1 MAHVLTGK
9 SKVDIHCPICLQIF
23 NRPRS
28 LPCLHTF
35 CHECLKRHIENIT
48 RNRFALGFPCPV
60 CRSDTRIQTLNTNRE
75 EWITQFPINNWLV
88 TYIEEKDSEEEK
100 SVNNCLKHSDYS
112 ISLICLDHDSL
123 CCPMCIAMEHRRC
136 EEVIE
141 VDKYLEKYK
150 DQTNA
155 DSLLQDFQNI
165 SQNLSDLK
173 EKRKDHM
180 LSLNGQKEK
189 LTRTVKDLTQKLVD
203 HFYRLEAIL
212 ICNIAV
218 EYDVLKKDFEE
229 EIKWCEENEIV
240 IEKSLFTVRNVQ
252 SINSIYQK
260 FVCTRQLKDLCNKLK
275 PEIPKRAGKAKEII
289 MMLEFNNEV
298 LTIPDQIISFGEVS
312 CDGNQDSSS
321 DKDENRVEKPSK
333 HNSSGKPKRPHS
345 SLRIEGCST
354 DLIPSRQTTITT
366 PVVIPGEDPANRL
379 SRRQPTFSEIRE
391 YPRREEYS
399 SCDDRR
405 VDKPTTSTIKRVQV
419 VEINVR
425 APSDSF
431 DCFITSIQ
439 CNTYQGKIVLV
450 DYQNAKI
457 KMISQS
463 GRVQCEKKFSTDP
476 VCLTGIK
483 ENSFVV
489 TFPSEGRMRQFEI
502 DSKSILYRRSSTLL
516 LQSSTF
522 VRKRSTR
529 LDDDCFGIAFMNNIF
544 IVSFHNCLK
553 VYTLN
558 GKELQNIFKNSDGVF
573 LFLYARHLSCDEHR
587 SVIYVTDEGKESLMS
602 FMMERS
608 SLINTNPK
616 FIYTHERLR
625 NPQASTT
632 DKNGNIYICG
642 FASNN
647 IHILS
652 HEGCMVKIL
661 ELDFGPWAL
670 ALDETG
676 SKMLVSTTGET
687 SDNLRCF
694 DVGEL
699 WA

>member
-1 MAHVLTGK
+1 MAQVLSGK
-9 SKVDIHCPICLQIF
+9 SNVDINCPICLQIF

-35 CHECLKRHIENIT
+35 CHECLKRHIENVT
-48 RNRFALGFPCPV
+48 RNRFVLGFPCPV
-60 CRSDTRIQTLNTNRE
+60 CRSDTRVQTVHTNRD
-75 EWITQFPINNWLV
+75 EWVTLFPINNWLV
-88 TYIEEKDSEEEK
+88 TYIEEKESEEEK
-100 SVNNCLKHSDYS
+100 SVNNCLMHTDYS
-112 ISLICLDHDSL
+112 INLICLDHDTL
-123 CCPMCIAMEHRRC
+123 CCPMCVAMEHRRC
-136 EEVIE
+136 EQVIE
-141 VDKYLEKYK
+141 VDKYLERNK
-150 DQTNA
+150 DQTNV
-155 DSLLQDFQNI
+155 DSLLQDFQNM
-165 SQNLSDLK
+165 SQKLSELK
-173 EKRKDHM
+173 EKRREQIF
-180 LSLNGQKEK
+180 SLNGQQEK
-189 LTRTVKDLTQKLVD
+189 LTRTVKDLTQKIVD

-212 ICNIAV
+212 LCNIAV

-240 IEKSLFTVRNVQ
+240 VEKSMFAVKNVQ
-252 SINSIYQK
+252 SINSAYK
-260 FVCTRQLKDLCNKLK
+260 RFVCRRQFKDLCKKLK
-275 PEIPKRAGKAKEII
+275 PEIPKRAGKATEVNVS
-289 MMLEFNNEV
+289 LEFNDEV
-298 LTIPDQIISFGEVS
+298 LTIPDRIISFGEVS
-312 CDGNQDSSS
+312 CDENQDTNS
-321 DKDENRVEKPSK
+321 DKDENRFEESSK
-333 HNSSGKPKRPHS
+333 TSNSSGKPKRSHS
-345 SLRIEGCST
+345 SLRVEESST
-354 DLIPSRQTTITT
+354 DQIPSCQTTITT
-366 PVVIPGEDPANRL
+366 PVEILSEDSASRL
-379 SRRQPTFSEIRE
+379 SRKQTTFSDIRE
-391 YPRREEYS
+391 YPMRGGYS
-399 SCDDRR
+399 NCDDRS
-405 VDKPTTSTIKRVQV
+405 DKSTSSTTKRVQV

-425 APSDSF
+425 APSDSCE
-431 DCFITSIQ
+431 CFITSIQ
-439 CNTYQGKIVLV
+439 YNTHEDKIILV

-502 DSKSILYRRSSTLL
+502 DSKSILYRRSPTLL
-516 LQSSTF
+516 LQSSAF

-529 LDDDCFGIAFMNNIF
+529 LDDDCFGITFMNNIF

-558 GKELQNIFKNSDGVF
+558 GKELQNIYKSSDGMF

-587 SVIYVTDEGKESLMS
+587 STIYVTDEGKESLMS
-602 FMMERS
+602 FMMEKS

-632 DKNGNIYICG
+632 DRNGNIYICG

-652 HEGCMVKIL
+652 HDGCMVKIL
-661 ELDFGPWAL
+661 ELDFRPWAL

-687 SDNLRCF
+687 SDSLRCF